1 MIKYITSQV
10 TFEELP
16 TEVTLSLSISDC
28 QNRCLGCHS
37 PELRGNIG
45 IELTDA
51 ELKRLINKNSGVNC
65 VLLLGEGNDKGR
77 LVELAGLIRSIGLKA
92 ALYSGRDEVEENLFQ
107 VFDYIKVGRWDERF
121 GPLNSRTTNQIL
133 YKIENNQRINI
144 TEKFWKNEK

>member
-1 MIKYITSQV
+1 MIKYVTSQV

-16 TEVTLSLSISDC
+16 TEVTLSLSVSDC

-45 IELTDA
+45 IELTDV

-65 VLLLGEGNDKGR
+65 VLLLGEGNDKDR

-92 ALYSGRDEVEENLFQ
+92 ALYSGRDEVEEDLFQ

>member
-16 TEVTLSLSISDC
+16 TEVTLSLSISNC

-92 ALYSGRDEVEENLFQ
+92 ALYSGRDKVEEDLFQ

>member
-16 TEVTLSLSISDC
+16 TEVTLSLSISNC

-37 PELRGNIG
+37 SELRGNIG

-65 VLLLGEGNDKGR
+65 VLLLGEGNDKDR
-77 LVELAGLIRSIGLKA
+77 LVELAGLIRNIGLKA
-92 ALYSGRDEVEENLFQ
+92 ALYSGRDKVEEDLFQ

>member
-16 TEVTLSLSISDC
+16 TEVTLSLSISNC

-37 PELRGNIG
+37 PELRGNIW
-45 IELTDA
+45 IELTDT

-65 VLLLGEGNDKGR
+65 VLLLGEGNEKGR

-92 ALYSGRDEVEENLFQ
+92 ALYSGRDKVEEDLFQ

>member
-16 TEVTLSLSISDC
+16 TEVTLSLSISNC

-77 LVELAGLIRSIGLKA
+77 LIELAGLIRSIGLKA
-92 ALYSGRDEVEENLFQ
+92 ALYSGRDEVEEDLFQ

-121 GPLNSRTTNQIL
+121 GPLNSCTTNQIL

>member
-16 TEVTLSLSISDC
+16 TEVTLSLSISNC

-37 PELRGNIG
+37 PELRGNMG

-77 LVELAGLIRSIGLKA
+77 LVELASLIRGIGLKA
-92 ALYSGRDEVEENLFQ
+92 ALYSGRDKVEEDLFQ

-133 YKIENNQRINI
+133 YKIENNQCINI

>member
-121 GPLNSRTTNQIL
+121 GPLNSRTTNQI
-133 YKIENNQRINI
+133 
-144 TEKFWKNEK
+144 

>member
-16 TEVTLSLSISDC
+16 TEVTLSLSISNC

-37 PELRGNIG
+37 PELRGNMG

-92 ALYSGRDEVEENLFQ
+92 ALYSGRDEVEEDLFQ

>member
-16 TEVTLSLSISDC
+16 TEVTLSLSISNC

-45 IELTDA
+45 IELTDT

-92 ALYSGRDEVEENLFQ
+92 ALYSGRDKVEEDLFQ

>member
-16 TEVTLSLSISDC
+16 TEVTLSLSISNC

-77 LVELAGLIRSIGLKA
+77 LIELAGLIRSIGLKA
-92 ALYSGRDEVEENLFQ
+92 ALYSGRDEVEEDLFQ